1 MSANAPIEIR
11 NVGEVRDLAGRI
23 LKGEVFVLRQG
34 LQQLGLF
41 EPLVDG
47 TLEGIRK
54 AKGAE
59 VADQVRAG
67 GFDRIHEWITP
78 LDLPPVTD
86 AVYEVLTPRALGH
99 LKTLVPR
106 VFPGAGTFYY
116 EKAPNI
122 RFHIPFDHASRY
134 RREFDKFA
142 EKRGQGKIAAHGP
155 HRDQWV
161 DCPANAINIWIA
173 IGPVRQG
180 NSLTVFNDD
189 YEKPFAFKDGYILN
203 GERLHKPLSF
213 DLDPGDAV
221 LFLSS
226 HLHGSEL
233 NRTDRTRYVVSY
245 RVTFGKPHYPHGHY
259 HHYVHSG
266 LAAGPLHALAGIP
279 QNLQGSFFRYQLQ
292 RVRIKLT
299 GKGRMSAKR
308 REGAPPAATGT
319 AGPPTFSSRTATV
332 ALPLLSVAWSMT
344 RCGPAVGK
352 VQVTVSP
359 SPSSNWPSSFKSQA
373 SLSTEPSG
381 SSALAVSVAG
391 APGGGGSGDTAM
403 LAVGARLPG
412 TICTRRS
419 AAAPSLSVTRRP
431 TDTGRVPGNVAR
443 AVAPV
448 ASSNWP
454 SPSRSH
460 ACVSSRPSG
469 SEEREVKVAEPP
481 CGMNCGS

>member
-299 GKGRMSAKR
+299 GKGRMS
-308 REGAPPAATGT
+308 GADASAPTTVRNAPVVPADPSIPLEDFPVGSIRAVSKGACVARISSDQFAAFGRFCPHSGGDLAAGWMDNGKLVCPLHSLPFDCSTGASPCSTLKSLRTYPWHVQDGRVHVAVGRPTGT
-319 AGPPTFSSRTATV
+319 EV
-332 ALPLLSVAWSMT
+332 ADVA
-344 RCGPAVGK
+344 
-352 VQVTVSP
+352 
-359 SPSSNWPSSFKSQA
+359 
-373 SLSTEPSG
+373 
-381 SSALAVSVAG
+381 
-391 APGGGGSGDTAM
+391 
-403 LAVGARLPG
+403 
-412 TICTRRS
+412 
-419 AAAPSLSVTRRP
+419 
-431 TDTGRVPGNVAR
+431 
-443 AVAPV
+443 AVAY
-448 ASSNWP
+448 A
-454 SPSRSH
+454 
-460 ACVSSRPSG
+460 G
-469 SEEREVKVAEPP
+469 D
-481 CGMNCGS
+481 